1 MDNIGGDKDTSVSNT
16 KNSVSSNA
24 NIDIYSINEDLV
36 KTLAGMN
43 KIHVSSSAFYRLT
56 ESFQKVKFA
65 EDLLLKFEHL
75 QKFKLKLVMQNCKT
89 NEKSIAFRKEGN
101 ENFSLKSRN
110 YFRAL
115 QLYNKSICYS
125 LCDSE
130 NIAIGYANRSAV
142 LFELKKY
149 QQCLENITMARN
161 ANFPERLMHKL
172 DKRENDC
179 KKLLSSQAP
188 EVEPYEFPLS
198 FEKHQD
204 VPYISNCL
212 AMDQTED
219 EGRFVYTK
227 TDLKPGDIVAIED
240 PYCTTLLP
248 AMKYIRCAYCTKE
261 NCFSLIPCN
270 NCTSAMFC
278 SESCRDKA
286 WDVFHKYECPVIDFL
301 FDTCTKIHLT
311 ALRTCLTTLSLF
323 ASVEECRAFCED
335 PDNQS
340 KTVFDLN
347 FNEFT
352 KIEEYKAVH
361 GLVTNQDKRLV
372 NDLFQRAVMCATIK
386 NILIEYTPLKTLL
399 GESIENHNFFAD
411 LLFKH
416 LQTASSNMHS
426 IDLIEQVSETKED
439 ECFATGAYPFLSLL
453 NHSCAP
459 NVVRIHRSTTTILF
473 VLRHIEAN
481 EKLFDNYG
489 FMKTCVLTFEN
500 PRVVQ

>member
-1 MDNIGGDKDTSVSNT
+1 MDTAGSTSVST
-16 KNSVSSNA
+16 PDDGANA
-24 NIDIYSINEDLV
+24 NIDIYDINEDLV
-36 KTLAGMN
+36 KTLAELS
-43 KIHVSSSAFYRLT
+43 KIHVSSSAFYKLT
-56 ESFQKVKFA
+56 ENFQKVNFA
-65 EDLLLKFEHL
+65 EDLLLKFDHL
-75 QKFKLKLVMQNCKT
+75 QKFKLKLVMQVSKSND
-89 NEKSIAFRKEGN
+89 KSIAFRKEGN
-101 ENFSLKSRN
+101 ENFSLKTRN

-149 QQCLENITMARN
+149 QQCLENISMARK
-161 ANFPERLMHKL
+161 ANFPDRLMHKL

-179 KKLLSSQAP
+179 KKLLATQQP
-188 EVEPYEFPLS
+188 EVKCYEFPLS
-198 FEKHQD
+198 FESHPV

-212 AMDQTED
+212 AIDHTEE
-219 EGRFVYTK
+219 EGRFIYTK
-227 TDLKPGDIVAIED
+227 RDLKPGDVLAIED
-240 PYCTTLLP
+240 PYCATLLP

-261 NCFSLIPCN
+261 NSFTLIPCTH
-270 NCTSAMFC
+270 CTSAMFC
-278 SESCRDKA
+278 SEICRDKA
-286 WDVFHKYECPVIDFL
+286 WSIFHKYECPVIDFL
-301 FDTCTKIHLT
+301 FDTCTKIQLT
-311 ALRTCLTTLSLF
+311 AMRTCLTTLSLF
-323 ASVEECRAFCED
+323 DNVTDCRQFCED
-335 PDNQS
+335 TNHQS

-347 FNEFT
+347 FSNFT

-372 NDLFQRAVMCATIK
+372 NDLFQRAVICATIR
-386 NILIEYTPLKTLL
+386 NILIEYTPLKAML
-399 GESIENHNFFAD
+399 GKDIENNSFFGD

-426 IDLIEQVSETKED
+426 IDLIEQISETKED

-459 NVVRIHRSTTTILF
+459 NVVRIHRGTTTILF

-481 EKLFDNYG
+481 GKLYDNYG
-489 FMKTCVLTFEN
+489 
-500 PRVVQ
+500 